1 METKIDKGVLTVT
14 IALGDPAQAP
24 SSASGKT
31 RVVASTRGFLP
42 LGTHKGF
49 NLALGLN
56 LTAKKA

>member
-1 METKIDKGVLTVT
+1 METTIKDGRLTITID
-14 IALGDPAQAP
+14 LGDPAQAP

-31 RVVASTRGFLP
+31 KVVASTRGFLA
-42 LGTHKGF
+42 LGEHKGH